1 MEEELKKQLLK
12 NPLYKIFIEN
22 ALILPIEELEEI
34 KKSKTISIRYEEVPT
49 LLLKKILEEDSYFEY
64 CYNYFQD
71 KTTNFIISSIKENQ
85 LTDPLKF
92 NKSTLVKAMNQW
104 IEENNIKKEE
114 LLQRYNT
121 LCKTISYEK
130 LKEKEKNSN
139 YSISVDNIHYT
150 IPIIELLSFL
160 EQSNILDICKNMEI
174 KEISNI
180 PKEHFIYI
188 VIQYIRNSNI
198 LNNYILPKT
207 IIDHYHELLSFQLI
221 DFQSLNKFLTTSDPY
236 YKNIQLNED
245 LKEEIIKDLPK
256 DFNNLEKA
264 IYIYIKLCKTLTYDE
279 EYFVK
284 NNESGVIN
292 HQDINHISNITP
304 SNNKIVCFEF
314 NLIYSKFL
322 DELGIHFSSDYQKQY
337 GIGHSNLEFRVDK
350 FLVIADSVTTILQGD
365 LARSKLNV
373 DLVGLKCENIN
384 SKTKEEF
391 QDTLKYVY
399 NYIKEEEKKKESI
412 KNSSLEELIQ
422 EYKKTIE
429 KKEDITFI
437 ERLSILF
444 DLLKKNSLVGIDYIA
459 YVIQLKKIL
468 FTDLQRKENIR
479 INIIRN
485 NEEKQTKAT
494 LIISLNK
501 ISFEDYPENNI
512 HYISNDNH
520 ELSIISKEEL
530 QKKFD
535 EEHYEYIQ
543 DINPRIPN
551 IIESRDKVR

>member
-1 MEEELKKQLLK
+1 MEEELKKQLLEM
-12 NPLYKIFIEN
+12 NPLYKILIEN
-22 ALILPIEELEEI
+22 ALIIPNEDLEEI
-34 KKSKTISIRYEEVPT
+34 KKSKTIPIRYEEVPT
-49 LLLKKILEEDSYFEY
+49 LLLKRILEEDSYFEY
-64 CYNYFQD
+64 CYNFFQD
-71 KTTNFIISSIKENQ
+71 KTTNFIISSIKDNK
-85 LTDPLKF
+85 LTEPLKF
-92 NKSTLVKAMNQW
+92 NKSTLIKAMKQF
-104 IEENNIKKEE
+104 IEENSIKKEKFLE
-114 LLQRYNT
+114 KYNT
-121 LCKTISYEK
+121 LCETISYEK

-139 YSISVDNIHYT
+139 YSMSVDNIHYT

-160 EQSNILDICKNMEI
+160 EQPDALNICENEKI

-180 PKEHFIYI
+180 PKNHFIYI
-188 VIQYIRNSNI
+188 AIQYIRNSNI
-198 LNNYILPKT
+198 RNNYILPKSL
-207 IIDHYHELLSFQLI
+207 IDHYHKLLSFQII
-221 DFQSLNKFLTTSDPY
+221 DIQSINRFLTTSDPY
-236 YKNIQLNED
+236 YKDIQLSEE
-245 LKEEIIKDLPK
+245 LKKEIIKDLPK

-284 NNESGVIN
+284 NNESGTIN
-292 HQDINHISNITP
+292 HQDINQITNITP
-304 SNNKIVCFEF
+304 KNNKIVCFEF

-322 DELGIHFSSDYQKQY
+322 DELGIHFSSNYQKQY
-337 GIGHSNLEFRVDK
+337 GIGHSNLKFRVDK
-350 FLVIADSVTTILQGD
+350 FLVEADSVTTILQGD

-373 DLVGLKCENIN
+373 DLIGLKCENIN

-391 QDTLKYVY
+391 LNTLNNIYH
-399 NYIKEEEKKKESI
+399 YIQEEENN

-429 KKEDITFI
+429 KKEEINFI

-444 DLLKKNSLVGIDYIA
+444 DLLKKNSLEGIDYIA

-485 NEEKQTKAT
+485 NEEKETKAT
-494 LIISLNK
+494 IIISLNN
-501 ISFEDYPENNI
+501 ISFKDYPENNI
-512 HYISNDNH
+512 YYVSNDYH
-520 ELSIISKEEL
+520 ELSTIPKEEL

-535 EEHYEYIQ
+535 EGQYEYIQ